1 MTHTRRQ
8 LPSWLV
14 AVLMLGAAKSALGQT
29 PAPATV
35 ANTASGADAPSPA
48 ASARPEALQVAAMLG
63 PTLAFGDAANPEYQ
77 RSVSRIGVAL
87 IGSLIYR
94 PDYFLTPQL
103 DIGYAALAS
112 GDAQLPDGP
121 WGTGGKVQQRLAEW
135 IISPTITADLWRFR
149 PRLGLGLAI
158 VSQANEF
165 QGASH
170 SATQIALI
178 TQFGLG
184 FKVLETRALRIDA
197 EARYLLSKGADVA
210 FTTLGLAACFDV
222 IQFGP

>member
-1 MTHTRRQ
+1 VTQARGQ

-14 AVLMLGAAKSALGQT
+14 AVVVLGAARSALGQT
-29 PAPATV
+29 PAPAAV
-35 ANTASGADAPSPA
+35 QNEASGSSAPSPA
-48 ASARPEALQVAAMLG
+48 ESAAPEALQLAAMLG

-77 RSVSRIGVAL
+77 SSVSRIGVAL

-112 GDAQLPDGP
+112 GEARLPDGP
-121 WGTGGKVQQRLAEW
+121 WGTGGKVEQRLAEW
-135 IISPTITADLWRFR
+135 IISPTVTADLWRFR

-170 SATQIALI
+170 SVTQISLV

-184 FKVLETRALRIDA
+184 FQVLETRALRIDA
-197 EARYLLSKGADVA
+197 EARYVLAKGADIA

-222 IQFGP
+222 IQLGP